1 MPSESTTQPSVED
14 IPESI
19 TPSVF
24 VKFQW
29 VRARQ
34 SAARAGSRPG
44 PQARHM
50 NDLFLVHLVQLV
62 TELECEFRKAVDVN
76 SFAKVCR
83 PSPVTRVLPAR

>member
-1 MPSESTTQPSVED
+1 
-14 IPESI
+14 
-19 TPSVF
+19 
-24 VKFQW
+24 
-29 VRARQ
+29 
-34 SAARAGSRPG
+34 
-44 PQARHM
+44 M